1 MKFHYSSRG
10 QTYAVELQAHA
21 GQLHAVVDGQPVQAS
36 LQGSVEKGQPLQLL
50 LAGKPVQVAWAKDGR
65 SLWLHAGGR
74 TYQLQRVA
82 GGRASGQAAGAE
94 RSLRA
99 PMPGQVRK
107 VLVQP
112 GQAVSAG
119 SVLVL
124 LEAMK
129 MEVRI
134 TAGQDAKVAHI
145 AVSEGHSVDKDQLLV
160 ELEPDDGG

>member
-1 MKFHYSSRG
+1 MKFTFEHG
-10 QTYAVELQAHA
+10 
-21 GQLHAVVDGQPVQAS
+21 GQPYAFEVQTIGEMLRLVVNGQVHEAR
-36 LQGSVEKGQPLQLL
+36 LERGQPLLL
-50 LAGKPVQVAWAKDGR
+50 SLDGQQVKVAWAKDGR
-65 SLWLHAGGR
+65 DTWLHIGGR
-74 TYQLQRVA
+74 SFVLRRAA
-82 GGRASGQAAGAE
+82 GGRAGGQAAGGE

-112 GQAVSAG
+112 GEQVAAGAV
-119 SVLVL
+119 LLL

-134 TAGQDAKVAHI
+134 LASQDAKVAVV
-145 AVSEGHSVDKDQLLV
+145 AVTEGQSVDKEQLLV